1 MLFRRKVAFEEGAN
15 FAKDNNLVFMEV
27 SAKTG
32 YQVEESFKRNA
43 DLLLDKIEKGI
54 IDTKNEVFSFLKL
67 SVLES
72 RSETQLTDPQITRLI
87 LKSYLRRSNKKRR
100 EGVVDH
106 LRLAYHQSFIV
117 FQILLI

>member
-1 MLFRRKVAFEEGAN
+1 MRHGDRVSISFYSFRRKVAFEEGAN

-54 IDTKNEVFSFLKL
+54 IDTKNECPGIKVGNDNNTK
-67 SVLES
+67 
-72 RSETQLTDPQITRLI
+72 QPGN
-87 LKSYLRRSNKKRR
+87 NKIDSKT
-100 EGVVDH
+100 
-106 LRLAYHQSFIV
+106 LAQKKE
-117 FQILLI
+117 